1 MEKDYSTFLQAGPAG
16 GRLRWQGRRIWHRSR
31 GGTRGLPFSM
41 SMNLIIR
48 AYFLYGIGTIYSIT
62 KEPLMSSY

>member
-1 MEKDYSTFLQAGPAG
+1 MARYYSTFLQAGPAG
-16 GRLRWQGRRIWHRSR
+16 ERSR
-31 GGTRGLPFSM
+31 RQGHRTLRRSPEGTRGLPFSM